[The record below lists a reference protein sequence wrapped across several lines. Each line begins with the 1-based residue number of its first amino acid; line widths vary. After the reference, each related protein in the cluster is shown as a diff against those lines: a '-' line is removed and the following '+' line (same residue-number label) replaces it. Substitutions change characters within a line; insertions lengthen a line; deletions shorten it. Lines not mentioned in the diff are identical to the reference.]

1 MTARVL
7 FANAELEV
15 RHVPAANA
23 SRHVVTFDRYH
34 DDRTLARPGFGED
47 FFIRHGIAATHVLT
61 RDNDWFQYPWLAD
74 ALAAIRAATAGAAS
88 VMAYGSSMGGYAAVR
103 FAAAVGAARALALSP
118 QYSIDPC
125 KMPSENRWAQ
135 DMRRLRFLPEVDG
148 PILGGPVL
156 GGPVLGG
163 IMPVVAYDPWCPDGG
178 HADRIAADIPV
189 VRLRVPFAAHSV
201 AAYLSGAGL
210 LTGLVM
216 QTLDG
221 TLDPAAT
228 ERAIRCARR
237 GVPTYYCGLARR
249 QPACRPNLAV
259 ALARQAVRLAPDAP
273 DPHHALALRLSAAG
287 RFPEAVAAHQR
298 VAELDRSPGFLIH
311 LSHDL
316 SRAGDPEGAL
326 AVAHEVL
333 QALPAYAGIRSWLA
347 ELHRLRGDLPGALAH
362 AGQALALDPGSEH
375 CQAHVAALTAALHPP
390 PPEPAEPEP
399 EPSPPPPP
407 RVLFQSADVLV
418 RHVPAPGSR
427 GDAARH
433 VVTFD
438 CYHDSR
444 TLDRPGFG
452 EAFFRDHGITATHV
466 LTRDNDWFQHP
477 EMAEATAAIRSVTA
491 GAAAVLAYGS
501 SMGAYAAVRFAD
513 AVGAGQ
519 ALALSPQYSIDP
531 ARAPFE
537 RRWGQDRRRL
547 RFLPGIDGPI
557 RSRVRPIVAYDPH
570 GPDRPH
576 ADRIAAD
583 TPIIRLPIPYGGH
596 PVGSL
601 LSEAGLL
608 TGIVMQALDGT
619 LDPAETGQAIRARR
633 RRLSAYFGALAS
645 RQPASRPR
653 LAIALAQRAVELAP
667 GRPDTHH
674 ALALRLSAAGRFG
687 EAVAA
692 HQQVAALERHP
703 GYLMDFSHALHAAG
717 DSPAALAIAY
727 EVQAA
732 WPHHGG
738 VHHWISDVLRA
749 QGDLAGA
756 LQYAQQAAALDPASE
771 LYRRTAAM
779 LQARLRPWS
788 PRSALRFAWLR
799 ARRLVRGQADPGR
812 SPPPSP
818 GAGVLQGRRP

>member
-1 MTARVL
+1 VTASVL

-15 RHVPAANA
+15 RHVPAADT

-34 DDRTLARPGFGED
+34 DSRTLARPAFGED
-47 FFIRHGIAATHVLT
+47 FFAQHGITATHVLT
-61 RDNDWFQYPWLAD
+61 RDNDWFQYPWLSG
-74 ALAAIRAATAGAAS
+74 ALAAIRAATAGAAN

-103 FAAAVGAARALALSP
+103 FASAVGAHRALALSP

-125 KMPSENRWAQ
+125 KMPSEVRWAQ

-148 PILGGPVL
+148 PIPGGVVPVL
-156 GGPVLGG
+156 
-163 IMPVVAYDPWCPDGG
+163 AYDPWCPDGE

-189 VRLRVPFAAHSV
+189 VRLCIPFGGHFV

-210 LTGLVM
+210 LTGLVK

-221 TLDPAAT
+221 TLDPAAV
-228 ERAIRCARR
+228 ERAARGARR
-237 GVPTYYCGLARR
+237 TVPTYYSSLAAR

-259 ALARQAVRLAPDAP
+259 ALAQQAVRLAPDAP
-273 DPHHALALRLSAAG
+273 DPHHTLALCLSAAG
-287 RFPEAVAAHQR
+287 RFAEAVAAHRR
-298 VAELDRSPGFLIH
+298 VAELDRNPGYLIPF
-311 LSHDL
+311 SFDL
-316 SRAGDPEGAL
+316 SRAGNPEGAL

-333 QALPAYAGIRSWLA
+333 QALPTYAGIRSWLA
-347 ELHRLRGDLPGALAH
+347 ELHQLQGDLPGALAY

-375 CQAHVAALTAALHPP
+375 YQAHVAALTAALQPRP
-390 PPEPAEPEP
+390 LEPDPEP
-399 EPSPPPPP
+399 EPPPSP

-418 RHVPAPGSR
+418 RHVPAPRSAG
-427 GDAARH
+427 GVATRH

-438 CYHDSR
+438 CYHDER

-452 EAFFRDHGITATHV
+452 ETFFRDHGVTATHV

-477 EMAEATAAIRSVTA
+477 EMAEATAAIRAVTA

-501 SMGAYAAVRFAD
+501 SMGGYAAVRFAD
-513 AVGAGQ
+513 AVGAGRV
-519 ALALSPQYSIDP
+519 LALSPQYSIDP

-537 RRWGQDRRRL
+537 RRWGQDQRRL

-557 RSRVRPIVAYDPH
+557 RSAVRPVVAYDPH

-583 TPIIRLPIPYGGH
+583 TPIIRLPVPHGGH

-608 TGIVMQALDGT
+608 TGIVMQALDGA
-619 LDPAETGQAIRARR
+619 LDPAETGRAIRARR
-633 RRLSAYFGALAS
+633 HLLSAYFGTLAS

-653 LAIALAQRAVELAP
+653 LAIALAQQAVRLASN
-667 GRPDTHH
+667 RPDTHH
-674 ALALRLSAAGRFG
+674 ALALRFSAAGRLE
-687 EAVAA
+687 EAVAT
-692 HQQVAALERHP
+692 HRRVVALERHP
-703 GYLMDFSHALHAAG
+703 GYLMPFSYALHAAG
-717 DSPAALAIAY
+717 DSPAALAIAH
-727 EVQAA
+727 EVRAA

-738 VHHWISDVLRA
+738 IHHWISDLLRA
-749 QGDLAGA
+749 QGDLTGA
-756 LQYAQQAAALDPASE
+756 LDYAQQAVALDPASE
-771 LYRRTAAM
+771 LYGRTAAM

-788 PRSALRFAWLR
+788 PRWAVRSAWLR
-799 ARRLVRGQADPGR
+799 GHRLLRGSQANPGR
-812 SPPPSP
+812 NLPQPP
-818 GAGVLQGRRP
+818 GRANA

>member
-15 RHVPAANA
+15 RHVPAADA

-47 FFIRHGIAATHVLT
+47 FFARHGITATHVLT
-61 RDNDWFQYPWLAD
+61 RDNDWFQYPWLSD
-74 ALAAIRAATAGAAS
+74 ALDAIRAATAGAAD

-103 FAAAVGAARALALSP
+103 FADAVGAHRVLALSP
-118 QYSIDPC
+118 QYSIDPQ
-125 KMPSENRWAQ
+125 KMPSEIRWAQ
-135 DMRRLRFLPEVDG
+135 DMRRLCFLPEVDG
-148 PILGGPVL
+148 PIRGGVVPVL
-156 GGPVLGG
+156 
-163 IMPVVAYDPWCPDGG
+163 AYDPWCPDGE
-178 HADRIAADIPV
+178 HADRIADDISV
-189 VRLRVPFAAHSV
+189 VRLRVPFAGHLA
-201 AAYLSGAGL
+201 AAYLSQAGL

-216 QTLDG
+216 GTLDG
-221 TLDPAAT
+221 TLDAAAVGCAV
-228 ERAIRCARR
+228 RRARR
-237 GVPTYYCGLARR
+237 VVPTYYCGLAMQQSTR
-249 QPACRPNLAV
+249 RPNLAV
-259 ALARQAVRLAPDAP
+259 ALAQQAVQLAPDAP
-273 DPHHALALRLSAAG
+273 DPHHALALCLSAAG
-287 RFPEAVAAHQR
+287 RFAEAVAAHRR
-298 VAELDRSPGFLIH
+298 VVELDRGPALLVPFSY
-311 LSHDL
+311 DL
-316 SRAGDPEGAL
+316 SRAGDHEGAL

-333 QALPAYAGIRSWLA
+333 QALPSYAGIRSWLA
-347 ELHRLRGDLPGALAH
+347 ELHQVQGDLPGALAY
-362 AGQALALDPGSEH
+362 AGQALALDPDSEH
-375 CQAHVAALTAALHPP
+375 YQAHVAALTAVLHPP
-390 PPEPAEPEP
+390 PPEPEPP
-399 EPSPPPPP
+399 PPPPPPPPP

-418 RHVPAPGSR
+418 RHVPAPRSA
-427 GDAARH
+427 GDGATRH

-438 CYHDSR
+438 CYHDER

-452 EAFFRDHGITATHV
+452 ETFFRDHGITATHV

-477 EMAEATAAIRSVTA
+477 EMAEATAAIRAVTA

-501 SMGAYAAVRFAD
+501 SMGGYAAVRFAD

-557 RSRVRPIVAYDPH
+557 RSAVRPVVAYDPH

-583 TPIIRLPIPYGGH
+583 TPIIRLAIPHGGH

-619 LDPAETGQAIRARR
+619 LDPAETGRAIRARR
-633 RRLSAYFGALAS
+633 HSLSAYFGALAS

-653 LAIALAQRAVELAP
+653 LAIALAERAVQLAP
-667 GRPDTHH
+667 ERPDTHH
-674 ALALRLSAAGRFG
+674 ALALRLSAAGRF
-687 EAVAA
+687 EAAVAA
-692 HQQVAALERHP
+692 HEQVAALERHP
-703 GYLMDFSHALHAAG
+703 GYLMDFSYALHAAG
-717 DSPAALAIAY
+717 DSAGALAVAH
-727 EVQAA
+727 EVRAA

-749 QGDLAGA
+749 QGDLSGA
-756 LQYAQQAAALDPASE
+756 LHFAQRAAALDPASE

-779 LQARLRPWS
+779 LQAKLRPWS
-788 PRSALRFAWLR
+788 PRSAARFAWLR
-799 ARRLVRGQADPGR
+799 ARRLLTGGQADAGR
-812 SPPPSP
+812 SASPPVD
-818 GAGVLQGRRP
+818 AGVVGGRRP